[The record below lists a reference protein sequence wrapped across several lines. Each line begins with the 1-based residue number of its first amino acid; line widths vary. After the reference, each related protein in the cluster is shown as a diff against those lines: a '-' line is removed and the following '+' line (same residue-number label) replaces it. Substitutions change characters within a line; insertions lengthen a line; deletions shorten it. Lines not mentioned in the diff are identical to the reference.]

1 MSACGRPIRPWDNA
15 PGIAAGI
22 AQHREL
28 SMIKTIAVIVA
39 VVLAV
44 GIATV
49 LVLAAGKPDTFQI
62 QRSATIEAPPE
73 RIFPLIEDFRQWT
86 AWSPYEKKD
95 PAMKRTFSGADKGP
109 GAVYAFEGNGQVGS
123 GRLTMT
129 ETVPSSKVALTLD
142 MIKPMQAHN
151 NITFTLAPQGDA
163 TTVTW
168 AMQGQT
174 PFLGKIFHVIFNM
187 DRMVGGDFEKGLAD
201 LKAAAEGAR
210 TAAIEGPQ
218 P

>member
-1 MSACGRPIRPWDNA
+1 
-15 PGIAAGI
+15 
-22 AQHREL
+22 
-28 SMIKTIAVIVA
+28 MIKTIAL
-39 VVLAV
+39 VVVTILAV

-49 LVLAAGKPDTFQI
+49 LLLATQQPDTFQI

-73 RIFPLIEDFRQWT
+73 TIFPLIDDFRRWD
-86 AWSPYEKKD
+86 AWSPYEKQD
-95 PAMKRTFSGADKGP
+95 PAMKRTFSGAARGA
-109 GAVYAFEGNGQVGS
+109 GAVYAFEGNGQVGA
-123 GRLTMT
+123 GRLEMT
-129 ETVPSSKVALTLD
+129 EAVPSSKLALTLT

-151 NITFTLAPQGDA
+151 LITFSLAPEGDA
-163 TTVTW
+163 TQVTW

-210 TAAIEGPQ
+210 TARISR
-218 P
+218 